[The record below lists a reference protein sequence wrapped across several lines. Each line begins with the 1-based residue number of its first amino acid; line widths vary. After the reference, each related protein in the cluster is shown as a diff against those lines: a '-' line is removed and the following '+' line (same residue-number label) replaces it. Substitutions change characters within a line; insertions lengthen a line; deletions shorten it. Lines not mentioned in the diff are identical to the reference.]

1 MQAESAVGVEEE
13 AGNMRSSVK
22 LALIASSALVLGSAQ
37 ASAQTAPAAPPPEA
51 PAAASPATTTPA
63 ASPAAATPPASPAA
77 TTPAAPSTD
86 GTVLVHIDSPQKVT
100 LEHRSSPSA
109 SWEHACESP
118 CDGRLSVGDQYRI
131 VGTGINESN
140 PFTLDGTKGDRAVL
154 LVAPGTEQKA
164 KIGEGLLIGA
174 GIVLV
179 GSVVFGFAA
188 SCPSCTFSVNTGGQ
202 SNTTNFDVIGV
213 ATGLATLSV
222 ATGIFGAAWWVDNQ
236 HSRVS
241 GAVQAAPPARGGLD
255 PAAVAGS
262 GLRAPMPGMTQ
273 ALTLPV
279 FHF

>member
-1 MQAESAVGVEEE
+1 
-13 AGNMRSSVK
+13 MRSSVK
-22 LALIASSALVLGSAQ
+22 LALIASSALVLASAQ
-37 ASAQTAPAAPPPEA
+37 ASAQSAP
-51 PAAASPATTTPA
+51 
-63 ASPAAATPPASPAA
+63 PPASPADA
-77 TTPAAPSTD
+77 PAPAPTPAPAPAVVVTAPPGSTVEVSTSVTVPSSD
-86 GTVLVHIDSPQKVT
+86 GTLLVHIDSPSKVT
-100 LEHRSSPSA
+100 LERRTSPSA

-118 CDGRLSVGDQYRI
+118 CDGRLPVGDQYRI

-140 PFTLDGTKGDRAVL
+140 VFTLDGTKGDRAVL

-202 SNTTNFDVIGV
+202 SNTTNFDVIGA
-213 ATGLATLSV
+213 ATGLAVLSV

-255 PAAVAGS
+255 PALVAAS